1 MSLVDVKLNLS
12 RADLPADVEKYL
24 REANSRVEKY
34 VASSPIRVSG
44 FVPSDAVTVYWA
56 LAAIAEAK
64 LSPSHAFCEWG
75 SGFGVAA
82 SLATM
87 LDFHACGIEIEQPLV
102 EAARELAADF
112 GLPVEF
118 VHGSF
123 IPADGQMIAE
133 QAYAEGSGEFSWL
146 VTDAD
151 DAYDELGLDPDDFDI
166 VFAYPWPGE
175 EHVIDRLFDRCA
187 ADGAL
192 LLTYNQ
198 FDSVRVQRKKAKRR
212 RMA

>member
-1 MSLVDVKLNLS
+1 MSLVDIELNFS
-12 RADLPADVEKYL
+12 KADLPANVETYL
-24 REANSRVEKY
+24 IEATSRVEKH
-34 VASSPIRVSG
+34 VADSPIRVSG

-56 LAAIAEAK
+56 LAAIAEAN

-82 SLATM
+82 SLAAM
-87 LDFHACGIEIEQPLV
+87 LDFDACGIEIERPLV
-102 EAARELAADF
+102 DAARALAADF
-112 GLPVEF
+112 DIPVEF

-123 IPADGQMIAE
+123 IPAGGQVTAE

-151 DAYDELGLDPDDFDI
+151 DAYDELGLEPDDFDI

-175 EHVIDRLFDRCA
+175 EHVIDRLFDQCA

-198 FDSVRVQRKKAKRR
+198 YDSVRVQRKRSKRR
-212 RMA
+212 RRA